1 VGNKLHELTLE
12 SLANLDGGR
21 VGTAFQLSLKR
32 AIQDCEDR
40 PGVKKPREI
49 TLKMQ
54 ILPVAAA
61 EDSICDEVAW
71 QAVVSDSVPKRQT
84 RIYSAR
90 VRSGGKAAFNDE
102 SLDDVNQMS
111 LGLDGEDD
119 EST

>member
-1 VGNKLHELTLE
+1 VGNNLHELTLE
-12 SLANLDGGR
+12 SLAKLDGGR

-49 TLKMQ
+49 VIKLG

-61 EDSICDEVAW
+61 DDAICDEVAW
-71 QAVVSDSVPKRQT
+71 QAHITDTVPKRQT
-84 RIYSAR
+84 RVYSAR
-90 VRSGGKAAFNDE
+90 VRAGGKAAFNDE

-111 LGLDGEDD
+111 LGLDGDD
-119 EST
+119 DATD

>member
-1 VGNKLHELTLE
+1 MGQQLHELTLE

-21 VGTAFQLSLKR
+21 IGTAFQLSLKR

-49 TLKMQ
+49 TLKLG

-61 EDSICDEVAW
+61 DDATCDEVAY
-71 QAVVSDSVPKRQT
+71 QCVVSDSVPKRQT

-111 LGLDGEDD
+111 LGLDSDDD
-119 EST
+119 ESN